1 MDPFL
6 RTPSFSRRHT
16 SRVNAPGVVAVCWRS
31 NDRDNLSRVRNLSVG
46 GLFIETATPRPV
58 GATAKIDFLVQEG
71 QIRADATV
79 RHVEPAHGMGLKF
92 TAVPQEDRARLGT
105 LITRLRHQNQRS
117 PAVG

>member
-71 QIRADATV
+71 QIRADAIV
-79 RHVEPAHGMGLKF
+79 RHVEPRDGMGLKF
-92 TAVPQEDRARLGT
+92 TAVPEADRAHLGM
-105 LITRLRHQNQRS
+105 LITRLRHDR
-117 PAVG
+117 A